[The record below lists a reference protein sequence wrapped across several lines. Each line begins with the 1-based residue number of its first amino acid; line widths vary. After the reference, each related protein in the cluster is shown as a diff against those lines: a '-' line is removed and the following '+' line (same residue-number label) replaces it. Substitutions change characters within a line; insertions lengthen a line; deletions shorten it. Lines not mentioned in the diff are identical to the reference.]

1 MTAIR
6 AKIKQSKKRTNARAA
21 HRVVASASV
30 AVVIDQHQSAYSSFV
45 VAFNQKPQSTKPSE
59 TVFWNPELFS

>member
-6 AKIKQSKKRTNARAA
+6 AKIKQAKKRTDARKV
-21 HRVVASASV
+21 HRVAPVTSI
-30 AVVIDQHQSAYSSFV
+30 VIDQHQSAYSSFV
-45 VAFNQKPQSTKPSE
+45 IAFKQKPLSTKPAE

>member
-6 AKIKQSKKRTNARAA
+6 AKIKQTKKRTNARAT
-21 HRVVASASV
+21 HRVVASAP
-30 AVVIDQHQSAYSSFV
+30 AVIEQHQSAYSSFV
-45 VAFNQKPQSTKPSE
+45 VAFTQKPRPTKPSE